1 MRVETQEPVD
11 RSASWVTSSARL
23 VKSGGSANVISLDGI
38 RKAAGER
45 WPKLRDIAAA
55 RLEQLLSERL
65 GPADCF
71 LALDDM
77 NRLVIMPQLPPAD
90 GEVSCLRIAYD
101 LVKGLL
107 GACRLDQLTVAPAA
121 AIGDSIIEVEE
132 FGTEEL
138 LNLTEKAG
146 LSLAMPDARAD
157 GLRDTLP
164 ASAGE
169 IDVLYYPVW
178 DAEMQVIRSYRCRPA
193 AGWQSHGPEGSP
205 ERLLSMVRVTLDLM
219 QRSAHD
225 LQRCIAR
232 GERFIL
238 TVPVSYQILAAPVPR
253 MQFLAGCRALG
264 PSLRPYLAYALKDM
278 PTGIPQSRVAEVT
291 TILQV
296 FCGAVVARV
305 PHPAAV
311 SLPAFRTT
319 GIKALGVSLRGVAP
333 VSCETEIAAL
343 VSETKRSGLVAFA
356 DFVDSPA
363 ALRCCLDRGVRWL
376 CGTAVAAAVG
386 EPGPLKSLPRM
397 KLLKDAKAA

>member
-38 RKAAGER
+38 RKAVGER

-71 LALDDM
+71 LPLDDM
-77 NRLVIMPQLPPAD
+77 NRLVIMPQMPPVD

-107 GACRLDQLTVAPAA
+107 GSCRLDHLTVAPAA

-132 FGTEEL
+132 FEADEL
-138 LNLTEKAG
+138 VSLAEKAG
-146 LSLAMPDARAD
+146 LSLAPAEAD
-157 GLRDTLP
+157 GDDLRDVLP
-164 ASAGE
+164 PEADE
-169 IDVLYYPVW
+169 LDVIYQPVW

-193 AGWQSHGPEGSP
+193 AGWQSYGPEGSP
-205 ERLLSMVRVTLDLM
+205 ERIHAMVRVTLDLM
-219 QRSAHD
+219 QRGARD
-225 LQRCIAR
+225 LQRCIVR

-238 TVPVSYQILAAPVPR
+238 TIPVSYQILSAPVPR

-264 PSLRPYLAYALKDM
+264 PSLRPYLAYELKDM
-278 PTGIPQSRVAEVT
+278 PSGIPQSRVAEVN

-296 FCGAVVARV
+296 FCGAVLARV
-305 PHPAAV
+305 PRPATT

-319 GIKALGVSLRGVAP
+319 GLKALGVSLKGLGPGA
-333 VSCETEIAAL
+333 CETEIAAL

-363 ALRCCLDRGVRWL
+363 VLQCCLDRGVRWL
-376 CGTAVAAAVG
+376 CGTAVAAAVA
-386 EPGPLKSLPRM
+386 EPGPLKRLPRV

>member
-1 MRVETQEPVD
+1 MRAEGIEPVD
-11 RSASWVTSSARL
+11 RNASWVTSSARL
-23 VKSGGSANVISLDGI
+23 VKSGGSAAVISLDGI
-38 RKAAGER
+38 RKTVGER

-55 RLEQLLSERL
+55 RLEQLLREHL

-71 LALDDM
+71 LPLDEM
-77 NRLVIMPQLPPAD
+77 NRLVIMPQVPPAD

-101 LVKGLL
+101 LIKGLL
-107 GACRLDQLTVAPAA
+107 GSCRLDQLTVAPAA
-121 AIGDSIIEVEE
+121 AIGDSIIEVEAFE
-132 FGTEEL
+132 ADEL
-138 LNLTEKAG
+138 MSLAEKAG
-146 LSLAMPDARAD
+146 LSLAPAEAGVDDLCETLAPEA
-157 GLRDTLP
+157 GDT
-164 ASAGE
+164 E
-169 IDVLYYPVW
+169 IIYQPVW
-178 DAEMQVIRSYRCRPA
+178 DAEVQVIRSYRCRPA

-219 QRSAHD
+219 QRGARD

-238 TVPVSYQILAAPVPR
+238 TVPVSYQILSSPVPR

-278 PTGIPQSRVAEVT
+278 PSGIPQSRVAEVN

-296 FCGAVVARV
+296 FCGAVLARV
-305 PHPAAV
+305 PRPATV

-319 GIKALGVSLRGVAP
+319 GIKALGVSLKGLAP
-333 VSCETEIAAL
+333 GSCETEIAAL
-343 VSETKRSGLVAFA
+343 VSETKRSGTVAFA

-363 ALRCCLDRGVRWL
+363 ALQCCLDRGVRWL
-376 CGTAVAAAVG
+376 CGTAVAATVT
-386 EPGPLKSLPRM
+386 EPGPLKRLPRL